1 MSEISE
7 EMVYTVEKI
16 LKKQIRKSKIE
27 YFVKWKGWGHKV
39 KNPFQNPFFMM
50 LKAFIAVLNMGARG
64 QLPGQDPDH
73 PVRGADE
80 GRERGREGQQGPRL
94 QERG

>member
-39 KNPFQNPFFMM
+39 LKSPFKKSPF
-50 LKAFIAVLNMGARG
+50 L
-64 QLPGQDPDH
+64 
-73 PVRGADE
+73 
-80 GRERGREGQQGPRL
+80 
-94 QERG
+94 